1 VYKNEDGSLL
11 LFAFWLTAPNPLVNG
26 APATGIGGTLSAE
39 YEQNNGGHLA
49 LSMTGLEEEGGG
61 FYRVPVL
68 RPITEVDRLDFY
80 GMSSNSDIQV
90 IPWMHNPILVERTAG
105 SSAPSVTDGGQ
116 LVLATKAIITMAAVL
131 ERLKFRYRTLVNEL
145 ADIHGKHPLN
155 GPEVKTADGGTT
167 LEVTKKIKQLEES
180 IKATREAI
188 KAHLELTAEL
198 EAGDV
203 APWTFETQLEL

>member
-1 VYKNEDGSLL
+1 MPFSEIFGEGTCPVVV
-11 LFAFWLTAPNPLVNG
+11 TT
-26 APATGIGGTLSAE
+26 PA
-39 YEQNNGGHLA
+39 
-49 LSMTGLEEEGGG
+49 
-61 FYRVPVL
+61 VP
-68 RPITEVDRLDFY
+68 
-80 GMSSNSDIQV
+80 SCSD
-90 IPWMHNPILVERTAG
+90 A
-105 SSAPSVTDGGQ
+105 S
-116 LVLATKAIITMAAVL
+116 TMAAVL